1 MSTLMTLRV
10 TQIKSKI
17 GRLKSHQD
25 CLRGL
30 GIRKMHQTVQIVA
43 TPENLGM
50 INKISYMLKVEDA

>member
-1 MSTLMTLRV
+1 MSTATILRV

-30 GIRKMHQTVQIVA
+30 GIRKMHKTVQVA
-43 TPENLGM
+43 ATAENLGM